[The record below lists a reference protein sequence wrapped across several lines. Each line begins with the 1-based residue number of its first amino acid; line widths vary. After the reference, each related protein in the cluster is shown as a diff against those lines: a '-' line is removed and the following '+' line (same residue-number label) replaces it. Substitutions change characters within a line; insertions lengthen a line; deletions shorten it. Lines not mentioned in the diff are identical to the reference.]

1 MIHRMVQTQCTTNQ
15 IRVIQV
21 MLELKVLLVQLLLL
35 VLMWWWPNLVLW
47 LPGLLGR

>member
-1 MIHRMVQTQCTTNQ
+1 
-15 IRVIQV
+15 VI
-21 MLELKVLLVQLLLL
+21 QLLLL